1 LLRLTL
7 RLEAEPMYAQGVH
20 KNHVW
25 WLRCA
30 MASSGALGD
39 MVDTL
44 VTQKKAVMEA
54 KRDMEVQGR
63 KQRVDNQ
70 REYWKAE
77 ARRNRPGR

>member
-1 LLRLTL
+1 
-7 RLEAEPMYAQGVH
+7 
-20 KNHVW
+20 
-25 WLRCA
+25 